1 MMCDDNEA
9 LLTRLANKAKQK
21 LNKLSKEECV
31 KKNSLSA
38 KYEYLTGNTGEEK
51 KKLEKKI
58 VQLLKNNP
66 DCVDPIGKLIDHA
79 VYDKLSEQ
87 KKELYVLNL
96 SKNYCEICARLEVW
110 FFCKNKGIV
119 QLNYSLFF

>member
-21 LNKLSKEECV
+21 LNKQSKEDV
-31 KKNSLSA
+31 KKNPFSA
-38 KYEYLTGNTGEEK
+38 KYEYLTGNVGEEK

-66 DCVDPIGKLIDHA
+66 DCVDPIGKLIDHS
-79 VYDKLSEQ
+79 VYDNLSEQ

-96 SKNYCEICARLEVW
+96 SKNYCEIRSRLEV
-110 FFCKNKGIV
+110 
-119 QLNYSLFF
+119 